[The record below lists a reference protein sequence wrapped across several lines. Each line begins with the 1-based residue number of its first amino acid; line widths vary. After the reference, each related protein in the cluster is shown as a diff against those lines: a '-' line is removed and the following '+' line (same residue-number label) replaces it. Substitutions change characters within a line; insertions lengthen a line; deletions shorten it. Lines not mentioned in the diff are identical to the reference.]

1 MYNQLIQSKS
11 IKSSMTDS
19 VNIVTFGGILYLAP
33 FVAWTFH
40 QITVYGLTYVK
51 LQKGLN
57 HI

>member
-11 IKSSMTDS
+11 IKSPMTDS

-40 QITVYGLTYVK
+40 QITVYGLT
-51 LQKGLN
+51 
-57 HI
+57 